1 MIKIYEY
8 ICAMALSKLVDFD
21 NVTYSWSTS
30 KQFLEKFNQ
39 KIISNRER

>member
-21 NVTYSWSTS
+21 DKNDSWSTS
-30 KQFLEKFNQ
+30 KKFLEKFNQ
-39 KIISNRER
+39 KIIDNRER